1 MPMKINLAFSSC
13 PNDTFIF
20 DALVNNKI
28 DTEGLEFNPIIAD
41 IDKLNIWST
50 NHRYDITKLSYYA
63 FTKCYDKYKLLN
75 SGSALGDGCGP
86 LLIKRPEAILN
97 SNSSIAIPGELT
109 TANLLFKIAY
119 PAFTNKTPVLFSEIE
134 DLVCSGKFDAGLIIH
149 ENRFTFQNKGLVKV
163 EDLGDFW
170 FNKTNLPIPLGGI
183 AISRNFSEQEQKKID
198 RLILNSLKFSLSNKG
213 SISKYVKA
221 YAQEMD
227 PKVIQSHINLY
238 VNDFSVDLGLRG
250 RSAIKK
256 VFEELYLDSNNIFV

>member
-1 MPMKINLAFSSC
+1 MKLNLAFSSC

-28 DTEGLEFNPIIAD
+28 DTEGIEFNPIIAD
-41 IDKLNIWST
+41 IDKLNIWSSS
-50 NHRYDITKLSYYA
+50 HRYDITKLSYYA
-63 FTKCYDKYKLLN
+63 FTKCYEKYKLLN

-86 LLIKRPEAILN
+86 ILIKRPETVLN

-109 TANLLFKIAY
+109 TANLLLKIAH
-119 PAFTNKTPVLFSEIE
+119 PSFINKTSVLFSEIE

-149 ENRFTFQNKGLVKV
+149 ENRFTFQKKGLVKV

-198 RLILNSLKFSLSNKG
+198 RLILKSLKFSLTNKE
-213 SISKYVKA
+213 SASKYVKA
-221 YAQEMD
+221 HAQQMD
-227 PKVIQSHINLY
+227 AKVIQSHINLY
-238 VNDFSVDLGLRG
+238 VNDFSIDLGVRG
-250 RSAIKK
+250 RDAIIK
-256 VFEELYLDSNNIFV
+256 VFEELQLDSDNIFV